1 MIPSPEPERDRKYGK
16 HRARYIIYDEIG
28 YGKVEEAY
36 EEGYTIYWNEPKKEM
51 LYSECASLRN

>member
-36 EEGYTIYWNEPKKEM
+36 EEGYTIY
-51 LYSECASLRN
+51 